1 MIRELEQTVRSL
13 AEQMRML
20 SHNSVAPSRTSPSG
34 AGGQTQGTLS
44 QLLRQQTLPPPVSQP
59 PYAGQHG
66 AYQGPQMP
74 ASMQQPWFSQNIAAP
89 QASHPTAPPPL
100 PPQQALRTSPPTQT
114 EEWDDTYLAVLG
126 AQDARQLRELLA
138 RSNPEIVMPLKGPG
152 PLSQAVVL
160 TLVHR
165 VCNCLPSSSRAH

>member
-34 AGGQTQGTLS
+34 TGGQNQGTLS
-44 QLLRQQTLPPPVSQP
+44 QLLRQQTLPPPVAQP

-66 AYQGPQMP
+66 SYQGPQMP

-100 PPQQALRTSPPTQT
+100 PPQQTLRTSPPTQT

-126 AQDARQLRELLA
+126 TQDARQLRELLA
-138 RSNPEIVMPLKGPG
+138 RSNPEIVMPMKGPG

-165 VCNCLPSSSRAH
+165 VRDYSTSAWSAH

>member
-13 AEQMRML
+13 AEQMRIL

-34 AGGQTQGTLS
+34 AGSQTQGTLS
-44 QLLRQQTLPPPVSQP
+44 QLLRQQALPPPVSQP
-59 PYAGQHG
+59 AYAGQHP
-66 AYQGPQMP
+66 YQGPQMP
-74 ASMQQPWFSQNIAAP
+74 ALMQQPWFSQNIAAP

-100 PPQQALRTSPPTQT
+100 PPQQALRTSPQTQT
-114 EEWDDTYLAVLG
+114 EEWDDTYLGVLG
-126 AQDARQLRELLA
+126 SQDARKLRELLA

-165 VCNCLPSSSRAH
+165 VRNRADRASPTY

>member
-13 AEQMRML
+13 AEQMRVL

-34 AGGQTQGTLS
+34 AGSQNQGTLS
-44 QLLRQQTLPPPVSQP
+44 QLLRQQTLPPPVAQP

-66 AYQGPQMP
+66 SYQGPQMP

-100 PPQQALRTSPPTQT
+100 PSQQGLRTSPQRQS
-114 EEWDDTYLAVLG
+114 EEWDDIYLGVLG
-126 AQDARQLRELLA
+126 TQDGRQLRELLA
-138 RSNPEIVMPLKGPG
+138 RSNPEIIMPLKGSG

-165 VCNCLPSSSRAH
+165 VRDNADLAGSTY